1 MLFTVIYGGKK
12 KLIKVDGA
20 DYTSLM
26 TQVKK
31 KFSISEKDL
40 MLQDDTGVEVDE
52 DVFTDLLEERSHDIL
67 WRVVDKDSEC
77 SVLNSSCSSQTDT
90 LSVSSETDDSAG
102 PSSKRPRLDGLFE
115 AKQFVRNILVE
126 NAGGTAILDEYK
138 EHGKLTDSARRH
150 LVNIVVAHITDKEG
164 IHTQELDMNIFMTLR
179 ATKDT
184 YLGDSKQF
192 CGKANTMVDTTAR
205 RMPGQ
210 VEHQTVRAV
219 EDQQLIEK
227 LATIWNCS

>member
-1 MLFTVIYGGKK
+1 MLFTVIYGARK

-31 KFSISEKDL
+31 KFLISEKDL
-40 MLQDDTGVEVDE
+40 MLQDVTGVEVDE

-115 AKQFVRNILVE
+115 AKRFVRNILVE
-126 NAGGTAILDEYK
+126 NAGGPAILDEYK
-138 EHGKLTDSARRH
+138 EHGKLTDS
-150 LVNIVVAHITDKEG
+150 
-164 IHTQELDMNIFMTLR
+164 
-179 ATKDT
+179 
-184 YLGDSKQF
+184 
-192 CGKANTMVDTTAR
+192 
-205 RMPGQ
+205 
-210 VEHQTVRAV
+210 
-219 EDQQLIEK
+219 
-227 LATIWNCS
+227 

>member
-1 MLFTVIYGGKK
+1 ILFTVIYGGRE

-40 MLQDDTGVEVDE
+40 MLQDDTGVKVDE

-77 SVLNSSCSSQTDT
+77 SVLNSSCSSQTDP
-90 LSVSSETDDSAG
+90 LAVSSETDDSAG

-115 AKQFVRNILVE
+115 AKR
-126 NAGGTAILDEYK
+126 
-138 EHGKLTDSARRH
+138 
-150 LVNIVVAHITDKEG
+150 
-164 IHTQELDMNIFMTLR
+164 
-179 ATKDT
+179 
-184 YLGDSKQF
+184 
-192 CGKANTMVDTTAR
+192 
-205 RMPGQ
+205 
-210 VEHQTVRAV
+210 
-219 EDQQLIEK
+219 
-227 LATIWNCS
+227 